1 MFLLKKEI
9 GLVLR
14 LFGNLGIGTSA
25 SALALQK
32 FYIYLTHFFGKNRIL
47 YPIRFNILP
56 CAASGQY
63 IWSFK
68 FRAFLLSVA
77 QICTF

>member
-14 LFGNLGIGTSA
+14 PFGNLGIGTSA
-25 SALALQK
+25 SALEK
-32 FYIYLTHFFGKNRIL
+32 FYIYLTYFFGKNRIL
-47 YPIRFNILP
+47 YPIRFNILL

-68 FRAFLLSVA
+68 FSAFLLSVA
-77 QICTF
+77 QICMF